1 MVTDQKKKIVDILN
15 RGTQKQYGGENV
27 SQLEHAL
34 QCAWLAEQAGSSA
47 ELITASLLHDIG
59 HLLDPKAATDEGRQ
73 RDLQHEEL
81 GWRYLR
87 LQFAPEVAEPVLLHV
102 PAKRYLCYSNP
113 AYWDELS
120 IVSKF
125 TLELQGGP
133 FNSEE
138 AARFLE
144 NSFAKDGVQLR
155 IWDDLAKV
163 PGLETPDLA
172 HFTEIMRSCQ

>member
-1 MVTDQKKKIVDILN
+1 MVTDQKIVEILS
-15 RGTQKQYGGENV
+15 RGTYKQYGGEAV

-34 QCAWLAEQAGSSA
+34 QCAWLAEQAGSSP

-59 HLLDPKAATDEGRQ
+59 HLLDPKAATTEGRQ

-87 LQFAPEVAEPVLLHV
+87 LQFGPAISDPVLLHV
-102 PAKRYLCYSNP
+102 AAKRYLCYSNP
-113 AYWDELS
+113 AYYDELS
-120 IVSKF
+120 PVSKH

-133 FNSEE
+133 FNDDE
-138 AARFLE
+138 ADHFLA
-144 NSFAKDGVQLR
+144 NSFAKDGVRLR

-163 PGLETPDLA
+163 PGLQTPDLA
-172 HFTEIMRSCQ
+172 HFAAIMQRCH

>member
-1 MVTDQKKKIVDILN
+1 LVTGNKVVEILS
-15 RGTQKQYGGENV
+15 RGTEKQYGGEAV

-34 QCAWLAEQAGSSA
+34 QCAWLAEQAGSSP
-47 ELITASLLHDIG
+47 ELITACLLHDIG
-59 HLLDPKAATDEGRQ
+59 HLLDPKAATAEGRQ

-81 GWRYLR
+81 GWRYLK
-87 LQFAPEVAEPVLLHV
+87 LQFGPEVAEPVLLHV
-102 PAKRYLCYSNP
+102 PAKRYLCFSNP
-113 AYWDELS
+113 AYWAELS
-120 IVSKF
+120 PVSKH

-144 NSFAKDGVQLR
+144 NSFARDGVQLR
-155 IWDDLAKV
+155 TWDDLAKV

-172 HFTEIMRSCQ
+172 HFAAIMRNCH